1 VIKESPII
9 VKTGVDGFDM
19 YHTLMNALA
28 VGYERIV
35 AWADILDRI
44 NVYPVPDG
52 DTGRNLVITLGACR
66 NINGDP
72 DSLSREILLSAR
84 GNSGNI
90 AAGFLAGFL
99 NCKDLSSLPA
109 SAEAGRNLA
118 YQAVPSPQQGTMISL
133 FDTLVTSLKRTPPE
147 ETGIWVESVIHDMEE
162 AVRNT
167 REQLPELREAEVVDA
182 GALGMLVFFDPLLN
196 TLAGRAVRP
205 SLFTDDLKDSFNL
218 SGTWQDRKYQG
229 YCLDVLLKIEHE
241 EQEVMKH
248 IMDVGESV
256 VAMPDAGCLKVHLH
270 ATDRERAR
278 RDLTAIGAILS
289 WAEDDL
295 AEQTFRFSEPRKNQ
309 AIHIMTDAAG
319 SITRDLAQSLGIT
332 LLNSYIAVG
341 NRFLPETYVDP
352 SQLFAAM
359 KAGAKVSTGQASVVE
374 RHECYNNVMKFYDR
388 VLYLCV
394 GSFYTG
400 NYNVAIKW
408 KAENDPEDRMTII
421 DTGVASGKLG
431 LIARAAAELSL
442 TVSDFS
448 EIVAFVRG
456 AIQNVKEYIF
466 LDRLQFLASGG
477 RMSKTGAFFGDVL
490 HIKPIV
496 SPYPDGA
503 RKIGVVRNTRDQVK
517 FAFRRLEQNILKDQK
532 ATLLLEYSDNRD
544 WLEGEIKPEIE
555 RRFPLVQVIMQPFS
569 LTSATHMGPGS
580 WGIAF
585 LTEYPRKDDSHV

>member
-1 VIKESPII
+1 MIKESPTIR
-9 VKTGVDGFDM
+9 KKGVEGVEM
-19 YHTLMNALA
+19 YPAFMNALA
-28 VGYERIV
+28 LGYERIV

-52 DTGRNLVITLGACR
+52 DTGRNLAITLGACR
-66 NINGDP
+66 NINGNP

-99 NCKDLSSLPA
+99 TCKDLSSLPV

-118 YQAVPSPQQGTMISL
+118 YQAVPNPQQGTMISL

-147 ETGIWVESVIHDMEE
+147 ETGIWVESIIHDMEE
-162 AVRNT
+162 TVRNT
-167 REQLPELREAEVVDA
+167 REQLLELREAGVVDA

-196 TLAGRAVRP
+196 TLAGRTVRP
-205 SLFTDDLKDSFNL
+205 SLFTDDLKDSFNI

-241 EQEVMKH
+241 EQEVVKH
-248 IMDVGESV
+248 IMDVGESL
-256 VAMPDAGCLKVHLH
+256 VAMPHGECLKVHLH
-270 ATDRERAR
+270 ATDRERVR
-278 RDLTAIGAILS
+278 QDLTAIGAILS

-295 AEQTFRFSEPRKNQ
+295 AEQTFRFSEPRKDQ

-332 LLNSYIAVG
+332 LLNSYIAIG

-359 KAGAKVSTGQASVVE
+359 KAGAKVSTGQASTVE
-374 RHECYNNVMKFYDR
+374 RYECYNNVMKIHDR

-400 NYNVAIKW
+400 NYDVATQW
-408 KAENDPEDRMTII
+408 KAENDPDDRMTII
-421 DTGVASGKLG
+421 DTGVACGKLG
-431 LIARAAAELSL
+431 LVARAAAELSL
-442 TVSDFS
+442 TVSNPK
-448 EIVAFVRG
+448 EVIAFVSG
-456 AIQNVKEYIF
+456 AIQNVQEYIF
-466 LDRLQFLASGG
+466 LDTLQFLAAGG

-490 HIKPIV
+490 RIKPIV

-503 RKIGVVRNTRDQVK
+503 RKIAVVRSLTDQVK

-532 ATLLLEYSDNRD
+532 ATLLLEYSDNKER
-544 WLEGEIKPEIE
+544 LEGEIKPEIE
-555 RRFPLVQVIMQPFS
+555 RRFPLVQVIIQPLS
-569 LTSATHMGPGS
+569 LTSAAHMGPGS
-580 WGIAF
+580 WGMAF
-585 LTEYPRKDDSHV
+585 LKEDSQKNDSYV

>member
-1 VIKESPII
+1 
-9 VKTGVDGFDM
+9 M
-19 YHTLMNALA
+19 YDNLMKALA
-28 VGYERIV
+28 AGYERIV

-52 DTGRNLVITLGACR
+52 DTGRNLVITLAGCR
-66 NINGDP
+66 DINGDF
-72 DSLSREILLSAR
+72 DSLIREILLSAR

-90 AAGFLAGFL
+90 AASFLAGFL
-99 NCKDLSSLPA
+99 TCKDLSSLSA
-109 SAEAGRNLA
+109 SAEAGRKLA
-118 YQAVPSPQQGTMISL
+118 YRAVPNPQQGTMISL
-133 FDTLVTSLKRTPPE
+133 FDTLFTSLKRTPPE
-147 ETGIWVESVIHDMEE
+147 GTGIWVDSIIHDMEE
-162 AVRNT
+162 TVRNT
-167 REQLPELREAEVVDA
+167 KEQLPELKKAGVVDA

-196 TLAGRAVRP
+196 ILAGRTVKP
-205 SLFTDDLKDSFNL
+205 SLFTDDLKDSFNI

-241 EQEVMKH
+241 EQEVVKH

-256 VAMPDAGCLKVHLH
+256 VAMPNGECIKVHLH
-270 ATDRERAR
+270 ASDKERVR
-278 RDLTAIGAILS
+278 QDLTAIGAILS

-295 AEQTFRFSEPRKNQ
+295 AEQTIRFSELRKNQ
-309 AIHIMTDAAG
+309 TIHIMTDAAG
-319 SITRDLAQSLGIT
+319 SITRDLAQSLEIT

-359 KAGAKVSTGQASVVE
+359 KAGAKVSTSQASVLE
-374 RHECYNNVMKFYDR
+374 RHECYNNVIKFYDR

-400 NYNVAIKW
+400 NYDVAIKW
-408 KAENDPEDRMTII
+408 KAENDPENRMTII

-431 LIARAAAELSL
+431 LIARVAAELSL
-442 TVSDFS
+442 TANDPFEV
-448 EIVAFVRG
+448 IAFTRS
-456 AIQNVKEYIF
+456 AIQKVQEYIF
-466 LDRLQFLASGG
+466 LDTLQFLAAGG

-490 HIKPIV
+490 HIKPII

-503 RKIGVVRNTRDQVK
+503 RKIGVARSTRDQVK
-517 FAFRRLEQNILKDQK
+517 FAFRRLEQNNLKNQQT
-532 ATLLLEYSDNRD
+532 TLLLEYTDNRG

-555 RRFPLVQVIMQPFS
+555 RRFPLVKVILQSLS
-569 LTSATHMGPGS
+569 LTSAAHMGPGS

-585 LTEYPRKDDSHV
+585 LTEDSQKDDSYG

>member
-1 VIKESPII
+1 
-9 VKTGVDGFDM
+9 M
-19 YHTLMNALA
+19 YDNLMKGLA

-99 NCKDLSSLPA
+99 TCKDLSSLSA

-118 YQAVPSPQQGTMISL
+118 YRAVPNPQQGTMISL
-133 FDTLVTSLKRTPPE
+133 FDTLFTSLKRTPPE
-147 ETGIWVESVIHDMEE
+147 GTGIWVESIIHDMEE
-162 AVRNT
+162 TVRNT
-167 REQLPELREAEVVDA
+167 REQLPELKKAGVVDA

-196 TLAGRAVRP
+196 TLAGRTVRP
-205 SLFTDDLKDSFNL
+205 SLFTDDLKDSFNI

-241 EQEVMKH
+241 EQEVVKH

-256 VAMPDAGCLKVHLH
+256 VATPNGECLKVHLH
-270 ATDRERAR
+270 ATDRERVR
-278 RDLTAIGAILS
+278 QDLTAIGAILS

-295 AEQTFRFSEPRKNQ
+295 AEQTFRFNEPRKNQ
-309 AIHIMTDAAG
+309 TLHIMTDAAG
-319 SITRDLAQSLGIT
+319 SITRDLAQRLGIT

-341 NRFLPETYVDP
+341 NRSLPETYVDP

-359 KAGAKVSTGQASVVE
+359 KAGAKVSTSQASVVE

-400 NYNVAIKW
+400 NYNVAIQW
-408 KAENDPEDRMTII
+408 KAENDPEDRMTVI

-431 LIARAAAELSL
+431 LVARAVAELSL
-442 TVSDFS
+442 DVSDPLKV
-448 EIVAFVRG
+448 IAFARG
-456 AIQNVKEYIF
+456 AIQNVQEYIF
-466 LDRLQFLASGG
+466 LDRLQFLAAGG
-477 RMSKTGAFFGDVL
+477 RMSKTSAFFGDVL

-503 RKIGVVRNTRDQVK
+503 RKIGVVKSLRDQVK
-517 FAFRRLEQNILKDQK
+517 FAFCRLEQNILKDQK
-532 ATLLLEYSDNRD
+532 ATLLLEYSDNKE

-555 RRFPLVQVIMQPFS
+555 RRFPLVQVTIQPLS
-569 LTSATHMGPGS
+569 LTSAAHMGPGS

-585 LTEYPRKDDSHV
+585 LKEDSQRNDSYV